1 MKKWKNSDLG
11 DFEWG
16 VVVGAVF
23 QKLLIFL
30 DSSHTTISCLRK
42 RKHPVSSSSL
52 GENVLLMCD
61 ENEQTAMKKQEGN
74 SKSFLTGFS
83 VHCTH
88 MYFIPA
94 SFSCMTTIN

>member
-30 DSSHTTISCLRK
+30 DSSHTTISGLRK

-52 GENVLLMCD
+52 GENVLLMC
-61 ENEQTAMKKQEGN
+61 EGN

-88 MYFIPA
+88 MYF
-94 SFSCMTTIN
+94 SV